1 MYYDKGNYQQQKKKT
16 ENGDKGAVS
25 MIHRKNCLQVDKIQ
39 HQKGGNFSSEMRK
52 FVTACV

>member
-1 MYYDKGNYQQQKKKT
+1 MYYDKGNYQQQQKT

-25 MIHRKNCLQVDKIQ
+25 MNHRKNCLQVDKIQ
-39 HQKGGNFSSEMRK
+39 HQKGGNFSSEVRK